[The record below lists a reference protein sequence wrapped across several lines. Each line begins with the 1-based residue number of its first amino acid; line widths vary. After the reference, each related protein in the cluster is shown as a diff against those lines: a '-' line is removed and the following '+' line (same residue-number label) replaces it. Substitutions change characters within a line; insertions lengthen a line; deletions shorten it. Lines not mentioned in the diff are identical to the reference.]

1 MGNVDQALG
10 LGAPWAHTS
19 LPHLPPDP
27 PAGRGA
33 RPRGSARLGAGFRQ
47 REQPRKTEADKRN
60 SPHCETVVQDDCCV
74 PDTQGAGLTP
84 RHRLPRTRPAPFM
97 NPRSTST
104 VEDGSPLLRAGK
116 PRRSRS
122 RTATLPDSKAALVA
136 EWTLTVTFG
145 VFIHNLTTAATIRSV
160 QRHHPHAEHCVPRS
174 RPRAR
179 V

>member
-1 MGNVDQALG
+1 MWTRRWGSGRRG
-10 LGAPWAHTS
+10 LT
-19 LPHLPPDP
+19 
-27 PAGRGA
+27 PASPTCHQIHQRAGEQGHE
-33 RPRGSARLGAGFRQ
+33 ARLGSALASANANNPGRQ
-47 REQPRKTEADKRN
+47 KLTSGTAPP
-60 SPHCETVVQDDCCV
+60 PHCETVVQDDRCV

-160 QRHHPHAEHCVPRS
+160 QRHHPHAEHCAPRS